1 MPPPDMTP
9 DLAPTSV
16 RDLALPAPRATE
28 SLDRQLEASLQTPPV
43 GRVVRLA
50 ALTLALTL
58 IPFFGW
64 ASLTIMER
72 AVIATGQLV
81 PEGKRKT
88 INLLEPGILRRLLV
102 REAEFVDEGQPLL
115 QLDVTQAESTA
126 DQARA
131 AFWSGRARIARLRA
145 EQAEQRQLVFPD
157 EVTRVAAT
165 DPAIRVFLEAEEAL
179 FQARWSAA
187 DGAAAVQ
194 ERQISQYQEQVN
206 GSRAQREAN
215 EVSLRSAREQLVGM
229 RTLQQQGLVSMF
241 RLQEMQRLEQTYVGA
256 IGQYR
261 AQELQTRELITQA
274 EKQLAG
280 IRLDRLSQIAT
291 DLQTTE
297 ASTATAANQL
307 RAAQD
312 VLNRR
317 EVTSPEPGK
326 VTNIRAF
333 TPGATIAA
341 GDAILDLVPVRDRF
355 VVEMQVAPTDIEQV
369 LVGQRVNAR
378 LTSYRTRQVPL
389 IAGRL
394 ISVAADAVT
403 SPQGAVYFPARA
415 ELDLEI
421 LARVP
426 EIRLQAGMPAEVFIL
441 GEKRTPL
448 DYIWAPIRNA
458 GRRAFR
464 D

>member
-1 MPPPDMTP
+1 MPPDMSTP
-9 DLAPTSV
+9 TEMSPPGRELAM
-16 RDLALPAPRATE
+16 PAPRASET
-28 SLDRQLEASLQTPPV
+28 LDRQLEASLQSPPV
-43 GRVVRLA
+43 ARVVRLA
-50 ALTLALTL
+50 VLTLALTL

-64 ASLTIMER
+64 ASFTVMER

-81 PEGKRKT
+81 PEGRRKT
-88 INLLEPGILRRLLV
+88 INLAEAGILRRLLV
-102 REAEFVDEGQPLL
+102 REAEAVDVNQPLL
-115 QLDVTQAESTA
+115 QLDVTQAESAA
-126 DQARA
+126 DLARA

-145 EQAEQRQLVFPD
+145 EQAEQRQLIFPD
-157 EVTRVAAT
+157 ELARAAST

-187 DGAAAVQ
+187 DGAVAVQ
-194 ERQISQYQEQVN
+194 ERQISQYQEQIN
-206 GSRAQREAN
+206 GARAQREAN

-241 RLQEMQRLEQTYVGA
+241 RLQEMQRLEQTYIGA

-261 AQELQTRELITQA
+261 AQELQTRELIAQA

-297 ASTATAANQL
+297 ASTATAAQQL
-307 RAAQD
+307 RSAQD

-317 EVTSPEPGK
+317 EVVSPEAGK
-326 VTNIRAF
+326 ITNIRAF
-333 TPGATIAA
+333 TPGATIGA
-341 GDAILDLVPVRDRF
+341 GEPILDLVPVRDRF
-355 VVEMQVAPTDIEQV
+355 VVEMQVLPTDIEQV

-378 LTSYRTRQVPL
+378 LTSYRMRQVPL
-389 IAGRL
+389 VSGRM

-403 SPQGAVYFPARA
+403 TPQGAIYFPARA

-421 LARVP
+421 LERVP
-426 EIRLQAGMPAEVFIL
+426 EVRLQAGMPAEVFIL

-448 DYIWAPIRNA
+448 DYFWAPIRNA
-458 GRRAFR
+458 ARRAFR